1 MVKNETGIEV
11 VVPNLK
17 NNIVGIRFQLI
28 YFNNVP
34 ITHLVITGYIYYKKL
49 I

>member
-11 VVPNLK
+11 VVPNFK
-17 NNIVGIRFQLI
+17 NNLVGIRFQLI

-34 ITHLVITGYIYYKKL
+34 INHLVITSLYLLKKL